1 MGSISEN
8 YTRPNLPKLLL
19 ILLTILCLLL
29 LLLIVT
35 SPIRPWASIRPLT
48 IRPRARWFGCGVEIV
63 ALWEG
68 LWVLIGGVVRKD
80 GAVGGVVTG
89 HRVPR
94 RLTSVQAPHLTLRAE
109 AGGGHVGE
117 LLQAGLAGV
126 VEAGGGVVRGGGG
139 RRPGGRPAV
148 AGHVWQR

>member
-68 LWVLIGGVVRKD
+68 LWVLVGRVVRKD
-80 GAVGGVVTG
+80 GAVGGVVTR

-117 LLQAGLAGV
+117 LLQAGLARV
-126 VEAGGGVVRGGGG
+126 VEAGGGVV
-139 RRPGGRPAV
+139 
-148 AGHVWQR
+148 